1 MAIPAIL
8 QQLGKGQMGQTA
20 ARIKQMMGM
29 VRGAANPQ
37 QALNMLAMNNPQMK
51 QVMEIV
57 DQYGGDSMKAFQEMA
72 KQCGVDPEE
81 ILGMLK

>member
-1 MAIPAIL
+1 MGMPVIL
-8 QQLGKGQMGQTA
+8 QQLGRGQMVQTA
-20 ARIKQMMGM
+20 AKIKQMMGM
-29 VRGAANPQ
+29 VKSAANPQ

-72 KQCGVDPEE
+72 KQFGVDPEE